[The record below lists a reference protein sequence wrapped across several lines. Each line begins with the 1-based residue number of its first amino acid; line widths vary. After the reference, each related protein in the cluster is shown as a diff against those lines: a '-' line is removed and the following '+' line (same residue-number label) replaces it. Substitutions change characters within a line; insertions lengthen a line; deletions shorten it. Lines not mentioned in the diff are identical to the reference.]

1 MHRTATPTYSRNF
14 EDILIAAR
22 GIAMT
27 RKFAFMFATTVAIA
41 ATVPQ
46 VAHAS
51 CSGNACSAYS
61 YVDGKFTNTDKDR
74 QIHLT
79 GCFLTPSSTCNG
91 SFDVTVDAKQ
101 AKAVT
106 APAGAGAKPKLD
118 VKTAVFVGPPPPA
131 ASTPAHPPNL
141 RLKSAAE
148 LEKEIDETEKDLA
161 KANDELNKVDSKAKL
176 EELKKRAS
184 KDRESIDRVKTILNG
199 RQRSVIET
207 NPSDWTVVQ
216 QKTTDVGAKAEAF
229 QKKVLRCVLAGDLTQ
244 PDPPKPGSTPPNPN
258 VAPAT
263 NIDPSTP
270 GKHAV
275 GCKKEF

>member
-1 MHRTATPTYSRNF
+1 
-14 EDILIAAR
+14 
-22 GIAMT
+22 MT
-27 RKFAFMFATTVAIA
+27 RKFAFMLATTVTIA

-46 VAHAS
+46 AAYAS

-74 QIHLT
+74 QIRLT
-79 GCFLTPSSTCNG
+79 GCFLTPSGTCNS

-106 APAGAGAKPKLD
+106 LPAGAGAKPKLD
-118 VKTAVFVGPPPPA
+118 VKAAVFVGPPPPA
-131 ASTPAHPPNL
+131 ASAPTPPPPNL
-141 RLKSAAE
+141 RLKSATE
-148 LEKEIDETEKDLA
+148 LEKEVDETEKDLA
-161 KANDELNKVDSKAKL
+161 KADDELNKVDSKAKL

-184 KDRESIDRVKTILNG
+184 KDRETIDRVKTILTG

-207 NPSDWTVVQ
+207 NPSDWTTAQ

-244 PDPPKPGSTPPNPN
+244 PDQPKPGSTPPNPN
-258 VAPAT
+258 IAPAT